1 MLPAD
6 VAGVPPLH
14 YFPGLLPGGAAI
26 FANHATAL
34 ADRAGPTRKSIG
46 LAESTTRRTFFRA
59 VLMVA
64 PHVLH
69 PLQNENFEKADK

>member
-1 MLPAD
+1 
-6 VAGVPPLH
+6 
-14 YFPGLLPGGAAI
+14 
-26 FANHATAL
+26 L

-46 LAESTTRRTFFRA
+46 LAESTTIRALFRA

-69 PLQNENFEKADK
+69 PLQNKNFEKS